1 MRCFVPLMLCVSL
14 LTGAE
19 PHMDL
24 QRASMLGFK
33 LDASAVA
40 EMEQRLAAAPE
51 DLPLRA
57 TLLGYYFRHGHDLA
71 TPRRAHIL
79 WLIRN
84 HPDEKFAS
92 TPECGILS
100 SFDPQGYAEGREA
113 WAAALTARPEDNVR
127 VRIGMARFLMFDDRP
142 QAVSL
147 LRDGLKTAPDNQDLQ
162 EALVSLLRLN
172 ENPQDLEEVYQLET
186 TLLDHG
192 TEKDRYHRLG
202 KVAEAALRAQ
212 HPDQARQLALQ
223 WIETCQKDRS
233 WNTGNAIHDGHQLLG
248 LVALDQGDPITAVAE
263 LAAAGTSTGS
273 PQLNSF
279 GPDFR
284 LARAL
289 LERGRRT
296 EVAAYLRQVS
306 TFWKKPKVDTWI
318 TELERGGN
326 PDLKR

>member
-24 QRASMLGFK
+24 QRASMLGFD
-33 LDASAVA
+33 LDASTAA

-57 TLLGYYFRHGHDLA
+57 TLLGYYLGHGRGQPAH
-71 TPRRAHIL
+71 RRAHIL

-84 HPDEKFAS
+84 HPEEPFAS

-113 WAAALTARPEDNVR
+113 WAAALIARPEGNVH

-142 QAVSL
+142 RAVSL
-147 LRDGLKTAPDNQDLQ
+147 LRDGLKTAPKDQDLQ

-172 ENPQDLEEVYQLET
+172 ETPEDLEEVYQLET
-186 TLLDHG
+186 ALLDHG
-192 TEKDRYHRLG
+192 TEKDHYHRLG
-202 KVAEAALRAQ
+202 RVAEAAWRAQ
-212 HPDQARQLALQ
+212 HPDQARQMALQ
-223 WIETCQKDRS
+223 WIETCQKELS

-248 LVALDQGDPITAVAE
+248 LVALDQGNLVTAVAE
-263 LAAAGTSTGS
+263 LAAAGTTTGS

-296 EVAAYLRQVS
+296 EVAAYLRQVG
-306 TFWKKPKVDTWI
+306 TFWNKPQVDAWI
-318 TELERGGN
+318 AELERGGKPN
-326 PDLKR
+326 LKR

>member
-1 MRCFVPLMLCVSL
+1 MLCVPL
-14 LTGAE
+14 LLAAE
-19 PHMDL
+19 PRMDL
-24 QRASMLGFK
+24 QRACVQGFK
-33 LDASAVA
+33 LDAAAVA

-57 TLLGYYFRHGHDLA
+57 TLLGYYFGHGHVLVA
-71 TPRRAHIL
+71 PRRAHIL
-79 WLIRN
+79 WLIRH
-84 HPDEKFAS
+84 HPEEPFAS

-100 SFDPQGYAEGREA
+100 CFDPQGYAEGRDA
-113 WAAALTARPEDNVR
+113 WAAALIARPEGNVH
-127 VRIGMARFLMFDDRP
+127 VRFGMAGFLRFDDRP
-142 QAVSL
+142 RAVSL
-147 LRDGLKTAPDNQDLQ
+147 LRDGLKTAPNDQDLQ

-172 ENPQDLEEVYQLET
+172 DTPEDLEEVYQLET

-192 TEKDRYHRLG
+192 TEKDLYHRLG
-202 KVAEAALRAQ
+202 KVAEAALRAH

-223 WIETCQKDRS
+223 WIETCQKQRS
-233 WNTGNAIHDGHQLLG
+233 WNTGNAIHDGHQILG
-248 LVALDQGDPITAVAE
+248 LVALDQGDLVTAVAE

-296 EVAAYLRQVS
+296 EVATYLRQVS
-306 TFWKKPKVDTWI
+306 TFWKNPKLDAWI
-318 TELERGGN
+318 TDLERGAN